1 MAFQGISTGTGPNSG
16 TGDTL
21 LSGAVKINS
30 NFTELY
36 GALGL
41 DGSGEATIEPD
52 GVVTGI
58 LTVTGSTTLGNT
70 LGDTLTVSGDINAGG
85 TISAPIFDG
94 TATTLANA
102 ANITTGTINVNRL
115 GSSGTRDATTFLRG
129 DNVRAVVDAT
139 KLLDTNGT
147 TRAQATTSGVSVT
160 GAVVAAAFT
169 GDGSG
174 LTNLSNDSLFST
186 VDSGIGTGIFPVNL
200 LNVGIGTTRPDQ
212 NADLTVGAV
221 GSSGTSL
228 LVNGNARI
236 SGILTVSNV
245 FVSGIVTATDFD
257 INSSD
262 GLINAGIVTT
272 TVLNVGIGGTIITT
286 VDSVGVGSVGIGST
300 QPTATLDIN
309 GHTKFKTYSENVA
322 ALSIASNEVTVD
334 LSEAQS
340 FTLTAS
346 DDVNAFVL
354 TNPPSGS
361 TSFTIKILQDSTGSR
376 SVGIDTFKDTG
387 GNSIPIYWP
396 GGVVPIVTTTADKT
410 DIYSFKTFDG
420 DNVTSAGFYG
430 VVGGQNFS

>member
-1 MAFQGISTGTGPNSG
+1 M
-16 TGDTL
+16 
-21 LSGAVKINS
+21 
-30 NFTELY
+30 
-36 GALGL
+36 
-41 DGSGEATIEPD
+41 
-52 GVVTGI
+52 
-58 LTVTGSTTLGNT
+58 
-70 LGDTLTVSGDINAGG
+70 
-85 TISAPIFDG
+85 
-94 TATTLANA
+94 
-102 ANITTGTINVNRL
+102 
-115 GSSGTRDATTFLRG
+115 
-129 DNVRAVVDAT
+129 
-139 KLLDTNGT
+139 
-147 TRAQATTSGVSVT
+147 
-160 GAVVAAAFT
+160 
-169 GDGSG
+169 
-174 LTNLSNDSLFST
+174 FST
-186 VDSGIGTGIFPVNL
+186 AGVGTGIFPVNL
-200 LNVGIGTTRPDQ
+200 LNVGIGTTRPEQ
-212 NADLTVGAV
+212 NVDLTVGAV

-228 LVNGNARI
+228 LVNGNTNI
-236 SGILTVSNV
+236 TGILTVSNL

-300 QPTATLDIN
+300 QPTAALDIN